1 MIRPN
6 LQTGF
11 RTRKR
16 ATPLKATLDK
26 NLSAY
31 ATAATAAGMGVLMS
45 ALPVE
50 AKIVYT
56 PSNIPI
62 PVNAGTIRFDL
73 NNDGIP
79 DFGFNNGYSF
89 GGVHRGEG
97 YHAGSVTVSPAQKNN
112 AIWEV
117 TSHNAQCAAALPKG
131 RQVGAKDPLMAKS
144 LIMAASHGS
153 YTNGGSAFGPWLKER
168 EAFIGVKFAI
178 HGKTHY
184 GWARIQW
191 NGIGSTEYITGYA
204 YETIPN
210 KPILTGKTKGEDAD
224 DIGEPESAFSTP
236 IGGLGDL
243 ARGALKFTS
252 RPTQ

>member
-1 MIRPN
+1 MVRPN
-6 LQTGF
+6 LQKGF

-16 ATPLKATLDK
+16 ATALKATLDK

-31 ATAATAAGMGVLMS
+31 ATAATAAGMGMLMS

-56 PSNIPI
+56 PSNIAI
-62 PVNAGTIRFDL
+62 PVNAGTILLDL

-89 GGVHRGEG
+89 GGRRGEG
-97 YHAGSVTVSPAQKNN
+97 YHAGAVAVAPAQKNN

-117 TSHNAQCAAALPKG
+117 TSHNVPCAAALPKG
-131 RQVGAKDPLMAKS
+131 MRVGPKDPLVARS

-153 YTNGGSAFGPWLKER
+153 FTNAGSAYGPWLKVQ
-168 EAFIGVKFAI
+168 EAYIGVKFAI
-178 HGKTHY
+178 HGKAHY

-210 KPILTGKTKGEDAD
+210 KPILTGKTKGPED
-224 DIGEPESAFSTP
+224 DIGEPADTSSFPT
-236 IGGLGDL
+236 GGLGDL
-243 ARGALKFTS
+243 ARGALRFTS
-252 RPTQ
+252 RPSQ

>member
-6 LQTGF
+6 LPTGF
-11 RTRKR
+11 RSRER
-16 ATPLKATLDK
+16 ATTLNATLDK

-31 ATAATAAGMGVLMS
+31 ATAAAAAGMGMLMS

-56 PSNIPI
+56 PSHIAI
-62 PVNAGTIRFDL
+62 PVNAGTIRLDL

-79 DFGFNNGYSF
+79 DFGFNNGYSS
-89 GGVHRGEG
+89 GGARRGEG
-97 YHAGSVTVSPAQKNN
+97 YHAGSVTVSPAEKNN

-117 TSHNAQCAAALPKG
+117 TSHNVPCAAALPKG
-131 RQVGAKDPLMAKS
+131 MQVGPKDPLMAKS

-153 YTNGGSAFGPWLKER
+153 YTNGGSAFGPWLKEH
-168 EAFIGVKFAI
+168 EAYIGVRFAI

-191 NGIGSTEYITGYA
+191 NGIGTTEYIAGYA
-204 YETIPN
+204 YETIAN
-210 KPILTGKTKGEDAD
+210 KPILTGKTKGPDAD
-224 DIGEPESAFSTP
+224 DIGEAADTSSSLT
-236 IGGLGDL
+236 GGLGDL
-243 ARGALKFTS
+243 ARGASRFTS